1 MSAASWVSEAPLRV
15 RERVN
20 RNIRHAI
27 GLTQAPPEAC
37 RDPSEAYAPVNG
49 IARIIH
55 GDLSSMLIGG
65 IASLF
70 LQMLHPPTMAGVAQH
85 SRYQHDP
92 LGRVLQTANF
102 IGATTYGSRAAA
114 YGAIERVLSV
124 HEVVRGVDDEQ
135 RPYYANDPHLLEWV
149 HDAGTSMFLAGY
161 QEYGALSLSNAHAD
175 QYVLEMATVAHDL
188 GAENP
193 PTNVAELDA
202 SLERF
207 RPELRLS
214 ADGVIARDFVRR
226 GVVRGLVQPTAYR
239 LLVHGALDLLTPWAR
254 ELLGVSTHPLVHRV
268 AIRPATSMLC
278 AGLRAAVPPYQS
290 ARWQS

>member
-20 RNIRHAI
+20 RNVRHAI

-37 RDPSEAYAPVNG
+37 LDPSEAYTPVDG

-102 IGATTYGSRAAA
+102 IGATTYGSRATA
-114 YGAIERVLSV
+114 YAAIERVLSV
-124 HEVVRGVDDEQ
+124 HEAVRGVDDNLS
-135 RPYYANDPHLLEWV
+135 PYYANDPHLLEWV

-161 QEYGALSLSNAHAD
+161 QEYGAQKLSAADAD
-175 QYVLEMATVAHDL
+175 QYVGEMATVARDL
-188 GAENP
+188 GAANP
-193 PTNVAELDA
+193 PNNVAELNA
-202 SLERF
+202 ALERF

-214 ADGVIARDFVRR
+214 ADGVVARDFVSH
-226 GVVRGLVQPTAYR
+226 GVVRGLIQPVAYR
-239 LLVHGALDLLTPWAR
+239 LIVHSALDLLTPWAR
-254 ELLGVSTHPLVHRV
+254 ALLGVSPHPLVHRV
-268 AIRPATSMLC
+268 ATRPATLALC
-278 AGLRAAVPPYQS
+278 AGLRAAVPPYQPTTS
-290 ARWQS
+290 RS